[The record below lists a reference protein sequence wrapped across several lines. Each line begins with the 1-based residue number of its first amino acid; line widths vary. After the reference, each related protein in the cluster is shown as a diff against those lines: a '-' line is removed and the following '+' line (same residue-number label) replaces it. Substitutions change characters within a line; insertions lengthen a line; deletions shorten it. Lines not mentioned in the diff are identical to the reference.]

1 MKLDMCKCVWS
12 GVWDQV
18 GYVHIS
24 IEFSIEFLIEL
35 NNSLFLVVPG

>member
-1 MKLDMCKCVWS
+1 MCKCVWS

-24 IEFSIEFLIEL
+24 IEFLIEL
-35 NNSLFLVVPG
+35 NNSLFFIVTG